1 MLARCPILLRFFPCI
16 RAFFPQKT
24 VSQAECQHAL
34 GGRLKNS
41 RANKDPQGQVRCGSL
56 FLSVRKGMANRADD
70 NPDAAVLQ
78 LSDGLV
84 GKFFIFTQ
92 GRLFSDGLFYR
103 TNHGFENFW
112 LEAAA

>member
-1 MLARCPILLRFFPCI
+1 M
-16 RAFFPQKT
+16 T
-24 VSQAECQHAL
+24 D
-34 GGRLKNS
+34 G
-41 RANKDPQGQVRCGSL
+41 
-56 FLSVRKGMANRADD
+56 ADD

-103 TNHGFENFW
+103 TNHGFENFR